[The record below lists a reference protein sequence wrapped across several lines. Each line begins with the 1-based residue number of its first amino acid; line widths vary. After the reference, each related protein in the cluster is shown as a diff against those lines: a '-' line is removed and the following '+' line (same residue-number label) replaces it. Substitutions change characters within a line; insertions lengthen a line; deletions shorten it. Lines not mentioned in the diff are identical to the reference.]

1 MDSGMNLS
9 GQLADWTMD
18 DLLQIV
24 QVTKKT
30 GSLDIVGV
38 HKGRVHFRE
47 GNITGAELHSSKGV
61 YAGTDTAIIADVV
74 FVLGSMTEGE
84 FAMGRSD
91 GPDVDGVPIDAIA
104 GAIGELRALEAI
116 VADKGLIGAG
126 DVRLRSTIQSD
137 VTISPDDW
145 AAIASLVQPFTFA
158 SLAERLGRGAAIRMV
173 HAFHRLDLAEPVE
186 PDEPESVV
194 EPVPGEVSEEEST
207 WLDRLADEVSSTDST
222 KWLEEAVA
230 EMTADSEDSSVT
242 DPASAAEV
250 NSEEPEFDHVDTD
263 EDHADTE
270 VVVAPYEAKDRS
282 AGARGLSAPASTT
295 LTTGVYDD
303 IRRLRSKVSE

>member
-1 MDSGMNLS
+1 
-9 GQLADWTMD
+9 MD

-61 YAGTDTAIIADVV
+61 YAGTDTSIIADVV
-74 FVLGSMTEGE
+74 FVLGSMEKGA

-91 GPDVDGVPIDAIA
+91 GPDVDGVPIEAIT
-104 GAIGELRALEAI
+104 GAISELRALEAI
-116 VADKGLIGAG
+116 VADKGLIDAG
-126 DVRLRSTIQSD
+126 DVKLKSNIESD
-137 VTISPDDW
+137 LTISPDDW
-145 AAIASLVQPFTFA
+145 AAIASLVQPFTFM
-158 SLAERLGRGAAIRMV
+158 SLADRLGRGAAIRMV

-186 PDEPESVV
+186 SGEGKAVV
-194 EPVPGEVSEEEST
+194 EPVSGEISEEESN

-222 KWLEEAVA
+222 KWLEDAVA
-230 EMTADSEDSSVT
+230 EMTAGSDEAPVTAPAKAAAAPASSDEEDPEADDSE
-242 DPASAAEV
+242 P
-250 NSEEPEFDHVDTD
+250 
-263 EDHADTE
+263 E
-270 VVVAPYEAKDRS
+270 VVIAPEELKDRS
-282 AGARGLSAPASTT
+282 AGARGISAPASTT

>member
-1 MDSGMNLS
+1 MNLS

-61 YAGTDTAIIADVV
+61 YAGTDPSIIADVV
-74 FVLGSMTEGE
+74 FVLGSMEEGA
-84 FAMGRSD
+84 FAMGRAE
-91 GPDVDGVPIDAIA
+91 GPDVDGVPIESVTEK
-104 GAIGELRALEAI
+104 IGELRALETV
-116 VADKGLIGAG
+116 VAEKGLIDAG
-126 DVRLRSTIQSD
+126 KVTLKPVIDDD

-145 AAIASLVQPFTFA
+145 SAIASLIQPFTFE
-158 SLAERLGRGAAIRMV
+158 SLAERLGRGAAIRMI
-173 HAFHRLDLAEPVE
+173 HAFHRLGIAEAVTNTE
-186 PDEPESVV
+186 AKVLI
-194 EPVPGEVSEEEST
+194 EPVPGEVSEEESN
-207 WLDRLADEVSSTDST
+207 WLDRLADDVSSTDST
-222 KWLEEAVA
+222 KWLDDAVA
-230 EMTADSEDSSVT
+230 EMTAGSED
-242 DPASAAEV
+242 DPVAGEVDGPHEAAV
-250 NSEEPEFDHVDTD
+250 GSELVITPDQVP
-263 EDHADTE
+263 
-270 VVVAPYEAKDRS
+270 APGP
-282 AGARGLSAPASTT
+282 GARGLSAPASTV

>member
-1 MDSGMNLS
+1 MNLS

-61 YAGTDTAIIADVV
+61 YAGTDTSIIADVV
-74 FVLGSMTEGE
+74 FVLGSMAEGA

-91 GPDVDGVPIDAIA
+91 GPDVDGIPIEAIT

-116 VADKGLIGAG
+116 VADKGLTDAG
-126 DVRLRSTIQSD
+126 DVKLKSSIESE

-145 AAIASLVQPFTFA
+145 AAIASLVVPFTFA

-173 HAFHRLDLAEPVE
+173 HAFHRLDLVEPAEPETV
-186 PDEPESVV
+186 DSVIETAV
-194 EPVPGEVSEEEST
+194 GEVSEEESN

-222 KWLEEAVA
+222 KWLEDAVA
-230 EMTADSEDSSVT
+230 EMTSESNGAVPDVAPVAPAAAVEETQADIS
-242 DPASAAEV
+242 DP
-250 NSEEPEFDHVDTD
+250 
-263 EDHADTE
+263 E
-270 VVVAPYEAKDRS
+270 VVISPDEPKDRS
-282 AGARGLSAPASTT
+282 AGARGISAPASTT

>member
-1 MDSGMNLS
+1 MNLS

-61 YAGTDTAIIADVV
+61 YAGTDTSIIADVV
-74 FVLGSMTEGE
+74 FVLGSMEEGA

-116 VADKGLIGAG
+116 VADKGLIDAG
-126 DVRLRSTIQSD
+126 DVKLKSTIDSE
-137 VTISPDDW
+137 VTISADDW

-158 SLAERLGRGAAIRMV
+158 SLADRLGRGAAIRMV
-173 HAFHRLDLAEPVE
+173 HAFHRLDLVEPVE
-186 PDEPESVV
+186 PDEPVSVI
-194 EPVPGEVSEEEST
+194 EPVSAEVSEEESN

-222 KWLEEAVA
+222 KWLDEAVA
-230 EMTADSEDSSVT
+230 EMTADSDEASAKAAPPAAAAATAEGPESDSS
-242 DPASAAEV
+242 DP
-250 NSEEPEFDHVDTD
+250 
-263 EDHADTE
+263 E
-270 VVVAPYEAKDRS
+270 VVIAPEEIKDRS
-282 AGARGLSAPASTT
+282 AGARGISAPASTT

>member
-1 MDSGMNLS
+1 MNLS

-61 YAGTDTAIIADVV
+61 YAGTDTSIIADVV
-74 FVLGSMTEGE
+74 FVLGSMEEGA

-116 VADKGLIGAG
+116 VADKGLIDAG
-126 DVRLRSTIQSD
+126 DVKLKSTIDSE
-137 VTISPDDW
+137 VTISADDW
-145 AAIASLVQPFTFA
+145 AAIASLVQPFTFT
-158 SLAERLGRGAAIRMV
+158 SLADRLGRGAAIRMV
-173 HAFHRLDLAEPVE
+173 HAFHRLDLVEPVE
-186 PDEPESVV
+186 PDEPVSVI
-194 EPVPGEVSEEEST
+194 EPVSAEVSEEESN

-222 KWLEEAVA
+222 KWLDEAVA
-230 EMTADSEDSSVT
+230 EMTADSEEASVKAA
-242 DPASAAEV
+242 PSAAAAAT
-250 NSEEPEFDHVDTD
+250 EEPESDSDP
-263 EDHADTE
+263 E
-270 VVVAPYEAKDRS
+270 VVIAPEEIKDRS
-282 AGARGLSAPASTT
+282 AGARGISAPASTT

>member
-1 MDSGMNLS
+1 MNLS

-38 HKGRVHFRE
+38 HKGRVHFRD

-61 YAGTDTAIIADVV
+61 YAGTDTSVIADVV
-74 FVLGSMTEGE
+74 FVLGSMTEGA

-91 GPDVDGVPIDAIA
+91 GPDVDGVPIEAIT
-104 GAIGELRALEAI
+104 GAIGELRALEAV
-116 VADKGLIGAG
+116 VADKGLIDAG
-126 DVRLRSTIQSD
+126 DVKLKSTIESD
-137 VTISPDDW
+137 VTIAPEDW

-158 SLAERLGRGAAIRMV
+158 SLAERLGRGAAVRMV
-173 HAFHRLDLAEPVE
+173 HAFHRLDLAEAVE
-186 PDEPESVV
+186 SDQTGSVI
-194 EPVPGEVSEEEST
+194 EPVPGEVSEEESN

-222 KWLEEAVA
+222 KWLDDAVA
-230 EMTADSEDSSVT
+230 EMTSESNDSTAKAPVAAAAD
-242 DPASAAEV
+242 A
-250 NSEEPEFDHVDTD
+250 EEPEAEPSDP
-263 EDHADTE
+263 E
-270 VVVAPYEAKDRS
+270 VVIAPNEPKDRS
-282 AGARGLSAPASTT
+282 TGARGISAPASTT

>member
-1 MDSGMNLS
+1 MNLS

-61 YAGTDTAIIADVV
+61 YAGTDTSIIADVV
-74 FVLGSMTEGE
+74 FVLGSMEEGA

-116 VADKGLIGAG
+116 VADKGLIDAG
-126 DVRLRSTIQSD
+126 DVKLKSTIDSE
-137 VTISPDDW
+137 VTISADDW

-158 SLAERLGRGAAIRMV
+158 SLADRLGRGAAIRMV
-173 HAFHRLDLAEPVE
+173 HAFHRLDLVEPVE
-186 PDEPESVV
+186 PDEPVSVI
-194 EPVPGEVSEEEST
+194 EPVSAEVSEEESN

-222 KWLEEAVA
+222 KWLDEAVA
-230 EMTADSEDSSVT
+230 EMTADSDEASAKAAPPAAAAATAEGPESDSS
-242 DPASAAEV
+242 DP
-250 NSEEPEFDHVDTD
+250 
-263 EDHADTE
+263 E
-270 VVVAPYEAKDRS
+270 VVIAPEEIKHRS
-282 AGARGLSAPASTT
+282 AGARGISAPASTT

>member
-1 MDSGMNLS
+1 MNLS

-61 YAGTDTAIIADVV
+61 YAGTDPSIIADVV
-74 FVLGSMTEGE
+74 FVLGSMDEGA
-84 FAMGRSD
+84 FAMGRAD
-91 GPDVDGVPIDAIA
+91 GPDVDGVPIEAITEK
-104 GAIGELRALEAI
+104 IGELRALETV
-116 VADKGLIGAG
+116 VADKGLIDAG
-126 DVRLRSTIQSD
+126 EVMLRAVIEDD
-137 VTISPDDW
+137 VTIRPEDW
-145 AAIASLVQPFTFA
+145 AAIASLVQPFTFV
-158 SLAERLGRGAAIRMV
+158 SLSERLGRGAAIRMI
-173 HAFHRLDLAEPVE
+173 HAFHRLGIAEAVTSTE
-186 PDEPESVV
+186 AEVV
-194 EPVPGEVSEEEST
+194 IEPVPGEVSEEESN

-222 KWLEEAVA
+222 KWLEDTVA
-230 EMTADSEDSSVT
+230 EMTAESENGPVAKEVDVPYEKAPDSELVITPDEV
-242 DPASAAEV
+242 PAPA
-250 NSEEPEFDHVDTD
+250 
-263 EDHADTE
+263 
-270 VVVAPYEAKDRS
+270 

>member
-1 MDSGMNLS
+1 MNLS

-38 HKGRVHFRE
+38 HKGRVHFRQ

-61 YAGTDTAIIADVV
+61 YAGTDTSIIADVI
-74 FVLGSMTEGE
+74 FVLGSMAEGA

-91 GPDVDGVPIDAIA
+91 GPDVDGVPIEDIT

-116 VADKGLIGAG
+116 VADKGLIEAG
-126 DVRLRSTIQSD
+126 DVRLKPAIDSD

-145 AAIASLVQPFTFA
+145 AAIASLVMPFTFS

-173 HAFHRLDLAEPVE
+173 HAFHHLDLVEAAEP
-186 PDEPESVV
+186 DTPESVI
-194 EPVPGEVSEEEST
+194 EPVPGEVSEEESN

-222 KWLEEAVA
+222 KWLEDAVA
-230 EMTADSEDSSVT
+230 EMTEGSDDVPVAAA
-242 DPASAAEV
+242 PAVPATPAQSA
-250 NSEEPEFDHVDTD
+250 EEPEKEPSDL
-263 EDHADTE
+263 E
-270 VVVAPYEAKDRS
+270 VVVASDEPKDRS
-282 AGARGLSAPASTT
+282 AGARGISAPASTT

>member
-1 MDSGMNLS
+1 MNLS

-61 YAGTDTAIIADVV
+61 YAGTDTSIIADVV
-74 FVLGSMTEGE
+74 FVLGSMTEGA

-91 GPDVDGVPIDAIA
+91 GPDVDGVPIEAIT
-104 GAIGELRALEAI
+104 GAISELRALEAI
-116 VADKGLIGAG
+116 VADKGLTDAG
-126 DVRLRSTIQSD
+126 DVKLKSTIESE

-145 AAIASLVQPFTFA
+145 AAIASLVVPFTFTT
-158 SLAERLGRGAAIRMV
+158 LAERLGRGAAIRMV
-173 HAFHRLDLAEPVE
+173 HAFHRLDLVE
-186 PDEPESVV
+186 PAESDTSESVI
-194 EPVPGEVSEEEST
+194 EPVPGEVSEEESN

-222 KWLEEAVA
+222 KWLEDAVA
-230 EMTADSEDSSVT
+230 EMTAGSDDGAVEAVPANAARAADASVNVEESEAESS
-242 DPASAAEV
+242 DP
-250 NSEEPEFDHVDTD
+250 
-263 EDHADTE
+263 E
-270 VVVAPYEAKDRS
+270 VVIAPNEPKDRS
-282 AGARGLSAPASTT
+282 AGARGISAPASTT

>member
-1 MDSGMNLS
+1 MNLS

-47 GNITGAELHSSKGV
+47 GNITGAELHSAKGV
-61 YAGTDTAIIADVV
+61 YAGTDTSIIADVV
-74 FVLGSMTEGE
+74 FVLGSMAEGA

-91 GPDVDGVPIDAIA
+91 GPDVDGVPIEAIT
-104 GAIGELRALEAI
+104 GAISELRALEAI
-116 VADKGLIGAG
+116 VADKGLTDAG
-126 DVRLRSTIQSD
+126 DVKLKSTIESE

-145 AAIASLVQPFTFA
+145 AAIASLVVPFTFA

-173 HAFHRLDLAEPVE
+173 HAFHRLDLVEPVE
-186 PDEPESVV
+186 PDTLDSVI
-194 EPVPGEVSEEEST
+194 EPVPGEVSEEESN

-222 KWLEEAVA
+222 NWIEDAVA
-230 EMTADSEDSSVT
+230 EMTSESTDAPAQAPVAADVDASEAETSDPEVEISS
-242 DPASAAEV
+242 D
-250 NSEEPEFDHVDTD
+250 EP
-263 EDHADTE
+263 
-270 VVVAPYEAKDRS
+270 KDRS
-282 AGARGLSAPASTT
+282 AGARGISAPASTT

>member
-1 MDSGMNLS
+1 MNLS

-61 YAGTDTAIIADVV
+61 YAGTDTSIIADVV
-74 FVLGSMTEGE
+74 FVLGSMEEGA

-116 VADKGLIGAG
+116 VADKGLIDAG
-126 DVRLRSTIQSD
+126 DVKLKSTIDSE
-137 VTISPDDW
+137 VTISADDW
-145 AAIASLVQPFTFA
+145 AAIASLVQPFTFT
-158 SLAERLGRGAAIRMV
+158 SLADRLGRGAAIRMV
-173 HAFHRLDLAEPVE
+173 HAFHRLDLVEPVE
-186 PDEPESVV
+186 PDEPVSVI
-194 EPVPGEVSEEEST
+194 EPVSAEVSEEESN

-222 KWLEEAVA
+222 KWLDEAVA
-230 EMTADSEDSSVT
+230 EMTADSEEASVKAAP
-242 DPASAAEV
+242 PAAAAA
-250 NSEEPEFDHVDTD
+250 NIEEPESDSDP
-263 EDHADTE
+263 E
-270 VVVAPYEAKDRS
+270 VVIAPEEIKDRS
-282 AGARGLSAPASTT
+282 AGARGISAPASTT

>member
-1 MDSGMNLS
+1 MDKGMNLS

-61 YAGTDTAIIADVV
+61 YAGTDTSIIADVV
-74 FVLGSMTEGE
+74 FVLGSMDEGA
-84 FAMGRSD
+84 FAMGRSE

-104 GAIGELRALEAI
+104 GAIGELRALEEI
-116 VADKGLIGAG
+116 VADKGLIDAG
-126 DVRLRSTIQSD
+126 DVKLKTAIDSD

-145 AAIASLVQPFTFA
+145 AAIASLVQPFTFS
-158 SLAERLGRGAAIRMV
+158 SLADRLGRGAAIRMV
-173 HAFHRLDLAEPVE
+173 HAFHRLDLVEPVE
-186 PDEPESVV
+186 SDKPESVI
-194 EPVPGEVSEEEST
+194 EPVSGEVSEEESN

-222 KWLEEAVA
+222 KWLEDAVA
-230 EMTADSEDSSVT
+230 EMIAGSDEAPSEA
-242 DPASAAEV
+242 PSAAADAII
-250 NSEEPEFDHVDTD
+250 EEPQSEASDP
-263 EDHADTE
+263 E
-270 VVVAPYEAKDRS
+270 VVIAPEELKDRI
-282 AGARGLSAPASTT
+282 AGARGISAPASTT

>member
-1 MDSGMNLS
+1 MNLS

-61 YAGTDTAIIADVV
+61 YAGTDTSIIADVV
-74 FVLGSMTEGE
+74 FVLGSMEEGA

-116 VADKGLIGAG
+116 VADKGLIDAG
-126 DVRLRSTIQSD
+126 DVKLKSTIDSE
-137 VTISPDDW
+137 VTISADDW
-145 AAIASLVQPFTFA
+145 AAIASLVQPFTFT
-158 SLAERLGRGAAIRMV
+158 SLADRLGRGAAIRMV
-173 HAFHRLDLAEPVE
+173 HAFHRLDLVEPVE
-186 PDEPESVV
+186 PDEPVSVI
-194 EPVPGEVSEEEST
+194 EPVSAEVSEEESN

-222 KWLEEAVA
+222 KWLDEAVA
-230 EMTADSEDSSVT
+230 EMTADSDE
-242 DPASAAEV
+242 ASAKAAPPAAAAAT
-250 NSEEPEFDHVDTD
+250 EEPESDSDP
-263 EDHADTE
+263 E
-270 VVVAPYEAKDRS
+270 VVIAPEEIKDRS
-282 AGARGLSAPASTT
+282 AGARGISAPASTT

>member
-1 MDSGMNLS
+1 
-9 GQLADWTMD
+9 MD

-47 GNITGAELHSSKGV
+47 GNVTGAELHSSKGV
-61 YAGTDTAIIADVV
+61 YAGTDISIIADVV
-74 FVLGSMTEGE
+74 FVLGSMPEGA

-116 VADKGLIGAG
+116 VADKGLLDAG
-126 DVRLRSTIQSD
+126 DVKLKSTIESE

-173 HAFHRLDLAEPVE
+173 HAFHRLDLAEAVE
-186 PDEPESVV
+186 SDQPESVI
-194 EPVPGEVSEEEST
+194 ETVPGEVSEEESN
-207 WLDRLADEVSSTDST
+207 WLDRLADEVSSPDSS
-222 KWLEEAVA
+222 KWLEDAVA
-230 EMTADSEDSSVT
+230 EVTSENNGT
-242 DPASAAEV
+242 PAPAPAPAPAAAV
-250 NSEEPEFDHVDTD
+250 SEEPEVEPSDPEIEIAPD
-263 EDHADTE
+263 E
-270 VVVAPYEAKDRS
+270 PKDRS
-282 AGARGLSAPASTT
+282 TGARGISAPASTT

-303 IRRLRSKVSE
+303 IRRLRSKVSEER

>member
-1 MDSGMNLS
+1 MNLS

-61 YAGTDTAIIADVV
+61 YAGTDTSIIADVV
-74 FVLGSMTEGE
+74 FVLGSMAEGA

-91 GPDVDGVPIDAIA
+91 GPDIDGVPIEAIA

-116 VADKGLIGAG
+116 VADKGLTDPG
-126 DVRLRSTIQSD
+126 DVKLRPSIESE

-145 AAIASLVQPFTFA
+145 AAIASLVVPFNFA
-158 SLAERLGRGAAIRMV
+158 GLAERLGRGAAIRMV
-173 HAFHRLDLAEPVE
+173 HAFHRLDLVEPVE
-186 PDEPESVV
+186 SEAQESVI
-194 EPVPGEVSEEEST
+194 EPVPAEVSEEESN
-207 WLDRLADEVSSTDST
+207 WLDRLADEVSSTDPT
-222 KWLEEAVA
+222 KWLENAVA
-230 EMTADSEDSSVT
+230 EVTSDSNVALSKAPFAAVVEEPVAEDS
-242 DPASAAEV
+242 
-250 NSEEPEFDHVDTD
+250 
-263 EDHADTE
+263 DTE
-270 VVVAPYEAKDRS
+270 VVVAPDEPKDRS
-282 AGARGLSAPASTT
+282 AGARGISAPASTT